1 MNEHILYVFLYT
13 LLTQGST
20 NTQDVCKNH
29 PRGKGRKYGKFQ
41 LHLFLPILWR
51 GRQRMR
57 WLDGI
62 TNSMDMTLSNFQEMV
77 KDRKAWCAAVHG
89 VTKTWIWLSDLAITI
104 LLLFHKVCI
113 LLVLYVYNQL
123 INEYTC
129 IYQICSKCFINKMIK
144 NTSVLVDHPWILN
157 LFFFVTVHLL
167 MRVARQAVK
176 VMNSNWPE
184 SVKF

>member
-1 MNEHILYVFLYT
+1 MSEHILYVFLYA

-29 PRGKGRKYGKFQ
+29 PRGKGRKYGKFH

-62 TNSMDMTLSNFQEMV
+62 TNSMDMTLSKFQEMV

-89 VTKTWIWLSDLAITI
+89 VIKTWIWLSDLAITI

-129 IYQICSKCFINKMIK
+129 IYQICSKCFITKMIK
-144 NTSVLVDHPWILN
+144 KKN
-157 LFFFVTVHLL
+157 LCFSWSSMNFEFIFFLSQFIFWWELPGRLL
-167 MRVARQAVK
+167 RLWTLTDQ
-176 VMNSNWPE
+176 SL
-184 SVKF
+184 